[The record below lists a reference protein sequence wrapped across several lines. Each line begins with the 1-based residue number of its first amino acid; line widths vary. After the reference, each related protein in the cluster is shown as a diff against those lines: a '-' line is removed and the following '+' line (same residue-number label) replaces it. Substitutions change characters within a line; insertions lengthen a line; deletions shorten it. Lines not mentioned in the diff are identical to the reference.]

1 MKPAVNG
8 WAGTASIGIR
18 TIVVS
23 MTAMMLAFALFPAV
37 SLAALGDPPGAIAPW
52 DRVEN
57 VRLAGFNRH
66 FIVHVPPTFD
76 GKRKLPVVIML
87 HGAGGTG
94 QQAMEQTGWD
104 RKADSE
110 TFIAAF
116 PDGVAEHPKLPPSFL
131 LNPQTWNDGSGRH
144 ASGRRKDADADFIGY
159 IIETLQTRYDA
170 DPSRIYLTG
179 FSNGASMTFR
189 LGVELSDQLAAIA
202 PVAGHLFIHDHQL
215 KRALP
220 TLYLIGREDP
230 LELPAGGVLRIRGE
244 EIEQPPIEQNLRQWR
259 DLDRCPLAP
268 SSDASADGVEQI
280 VFDDCGDGA
289 QVVEYFIDDM
299 GHVWPGGVNRL
310 PARIVGKQSHKLNA
324 TDVIWNFFKAHPKPR

>member
-1 MKPAVNG
+1 MQQWVSAWLGAVAIAMIAVATPG
-8 WAGTASIGIR
+8 IAS
-18 TIVVS
+18 
-23 MTAMMLAFALFPAV
+23 
-37 SLAALGDPPGAIAPW
+37 AARKDTPVPIAPW

-57 VRLAGFNRH
+57 VRLAGFDRH

-76 GKRKLPVVIML
+76 AKRKLPVVIML
-87 HGAGGTG
+87 HGSGGTG

-110 TFIAAF
+110 DFIAAF
-116 PDGVAEHPKLPPSFL
+116 PDGVADHPKLPPSFL

-144 ASGRRKDADADFIGY
+144 ASGKRNDADVEFVAY
-159 IIETLQTRYDA
+159 IIETLEKRYNA

-189 LGVELSDQLAAIA
+189 LGVELSSQLAAIA
-202 PVAGHLFIHDHQL
+202 PVAGHLFVRDHQL
-215 KRALP
+215 KHSLP
-220 TLYLIGREDP
+220 TLYIIGRGDP

-244 EIEQPPIEQNLRQWR
+244 EIQQPPIEQNLRQWR

-268 SSDASADGVEQI
+268 SSDARTDGVEQV
-280 VFDDCGDGA
+280 VFNDCGDRT

-310 PARIVGKQSHKLNA
+310 PARIVGKESDKLNA
-324 TDVIWNFFKAHPKPR
+324 TDVIWNFFKAHPQQH